1 MGKLSI
7 RVILSRYLSTLYRWD
22 DGKKRVSK
30 TDVLIQLVAPVLLG
44 FIAVFLGFRFEDLS
58 NLIAGVSIVSA
69 LLGAVAVFLFQTR
82 LQLYDSMYSG
92 NSSGGTIFD
101 ERDISVLDELFFSV
115 LWCIFEGMV
124 ICTILIVSDSAGLI
138 GRASEFDLMAVLSG
152 IVLSGIVVIAGC
164 NLVLVLLM
172 CLKRMGRIYERFGM
186 HISKENL
193 SR

>member
-1 MGKLSI
+1 MDKLSI
-7 RVILSRYLSTLYRWD
+7 KVILSRYLSTLYKWTN
-22 DGKKRVSK
+22 GKRKISWV
-30 TDVLIQLVAPVLLG
+30 DALIQVVAPIVLGIVSALR
-44 FIAVFLGFRFEDLS
+44 GFRFEGFS

-82 LQLYDSMYSG
+82 LQLYDSMFSG
-92 NSSGGTIFD
+92 KASGGTIFD
-101 ERDISVLDELFFSV
+101 EGDISVLDELFFSV

-124 ICTILIVSDSAGLI
+124 ICTVLIISDSVGLMDQAGEI
-138 GRASEFDLMAVLSG
+138 DLWAMVSG
-152 IVLSGIVVIAGC
+152 FVVIVGC

-186 HISKENL
+186 HISKEKL

>member
-7 RVILSRYLSTLYRWD
+7 RVILSRYLSTLYKWD

-152 IVLSGIVVIAGC
+152 IVVIAGC